1 MNPPAIGKGNLGTF
15 LRPQANAEID
25 SVRRALWW
33 WGCGEPMD
41 GDVTRSCLGLRV
53 DAKDVV
59 QVYRRVLRRTEQPLA
74 CKVLMGRLVMS
85 VFSCAEEA
93 S

>member
-1 MNPPAIGKGNLGTF
+1 MG
-15 LRPQANAEID
+15 
-25 SVRRALWW
+25 
-33 WGCGEPMD
+33 

-53 DAKDVV
+53 DAEDVV
-59 QVYRRVLRRTEQPLA
+59 QVYRRVSRRTEQPLA